1 MSRQPKTYVSPE
13 DYLARERKADFK
25 SEYFDGEIVAF
36 AGASRE
42 HNLIVVN
49 ITGELRSNL
58 KGSSCE
64 TYSADMRVKAGRG
77 YVYPDV
83 VEVCDKPVFAD
94 ENLDVLL
101 NPTFITKVL
110 SETTE
115 FYDRNIKANYYRTIE
130 SLTEYLFVS
139 QSEYHVEQY
148 TRQVDGKWLITDLR
162 SLDEIIE
169 LGSVGCKLSLRE
181 IYDRVDLTKPEVVSQ

>member
-1 MSRQPKTYVSPE
+1 MSRQLKTYVNPE
-13 DYLARERKADFK
+13 DYLASERKAEFK

-49 ITGELRSNL
+49 ISRDLSLQLLG
-58 KGSSCE
+58 KPCE
-64 TYSADMRVKAGRG
+64 IYSAEMRVKAGRG

-83 VEVCDKPVFAD
+83 VGVCGERAFAD
-94 ENLDVLL
+94 DIFDVLL
-101 NPTFITKVL
+101 NPTLLIEVL
-110 SETTE
+110 SESTE

-130 SLTEYLFVS
+130 SLSEYLFVS

-148 TRQVDGKWLITDLR
+148 TRQVDGRWLITDLR
-162 SLDEIIE
+162 SLDQNVE
-169 LGSVGCKLSLRE
+169 LISIGCKLSLRQ
-181 IYDRVDLTKPEVVSQ
+181 IYDRVDLSEA

>member
-1 MSRQPKTYVSPE
+1 MSRQLKTYVSPE
-13 DYLARERKADFK
+13 DYLARERVAEFK

-49 ITGELRSNL
+49 ISRDLSLQLLGEP
-58 KGSSCE
+58 CE
-64 TYSADMRVKAGRG
+64 IYSAEMRVKAGRG

-83 VEVCDKPVFAD
+83 VGVCGERIFAD
-94 ENLDVLL
+94 DIFDVLL
-101 NPTFITKVL
+101 NPTLLVEVL
-110 SETTE
+110 SESTE

-130 SLTEYLFVS
+130 SLSEYLFVS

-148 TRQVDGKWLITDLR
+148 TRQIDGRWLITDLR
-162 SLDEIIE
+162 SLDETVDLSSI
-169 LGSVGCKLSLRE
+169 GCKLSLRQ
-181 IYDRVDLTKPEVVSQ
+181 IYDRVDLSEA